1 MALTQKNYNFFIG
14 ILRMFS
20 IISGILGFATSGL
33 PSLLGFFQQ
42 KNDQAHERSMAQLQN
57 QQALLMAEK
66 GFVSQE
72 KIAAIELEQTN
83 AETYA
88 QEREALYTHDAK
100 LVEGASQWVK
110 TLNACVRPFVAFT
123 FVGLLVFVDVAGFI
137 WAVKSTGGFTPES
150 MDAIFSTEEMS
161 IVSSIIG
168 FYFGSRTWEKKKSSE

>member
-1 MALTQKNYNFFIG
+1 
-14 ILRMFS
+14 MFS

-42 KNDQAHERSMAQLQN
+42 RGDQKHERDMAKLQNEQQMAMAQ
-57 QQALLMAEK
+57 A

-72 KIAAIELEQTN
+72 KIAAIELEGTY

-88 QEREALYTHDAK
+88 QERQALYEHDAK
-100 LVEGASQWVK
+100 LVEQASPWVR
-110 TLNACVRPFVAFT
+110 TLNASVRPIVAFT
-123 FVGLLVFVDVAGFI
+123 FVGLLVFVDIAGFI

-150 MDAIFSTEEMS
+150 MDAIFSSDEMS
-161 IVSSIIG
+161 IVASIIG

>member
-1 MALTQKNYNFFIG
+1 
-14 ILRMFS
+14 MFS

-42 KNDQAHERSMAQLQN
+42 KGDQAHEREMAKLQN
-57 QQALLMAEK
+57 EQAMRMAEK

-72 KIAAIELEQTN
+72 KIAAIELEGTY

-88 QEREALYTHDAK
+88 QEREALYAHDTK
-100 LVEGASQWVK
+100 LVEGAAPWVK
-110 TLNACVRPFVAFT
+110 TLNASVRPVVAFT

-150 MDAIFSTEEMS
+150 MDAIFSSDEMS
-161 IVSSIIG
+161 IVASIIG
-168 FYFGSRTWEKKKSSE
+168 FYFGSRTWEKKRESI